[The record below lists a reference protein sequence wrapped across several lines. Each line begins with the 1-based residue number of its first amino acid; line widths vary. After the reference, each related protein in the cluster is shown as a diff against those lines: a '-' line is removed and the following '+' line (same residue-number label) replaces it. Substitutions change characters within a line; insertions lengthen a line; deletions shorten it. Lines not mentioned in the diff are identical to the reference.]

1 MKTLTFQLSDGE
13 YEQLVQ
19 LLKAD
24 GCSIQEFFEAYTKQ
38 QVEIFAKRDQK

>member
-1 MKTLTFQLSDGE
+1 MKILTFELPDGE

-19 LLKAD
+19 LLKEY